1 MNGIH
6 TQAPERTCGPSS
18 TIGTHA
24 MLVFGTGV
32 DCYFSN
38 LPKFSA
44 PHNFQVILSIELDER
59 GKRALGADR
68 RTGYDGLHTFVP
80 DAFAMSELDPR
91 RERPRETL
99 RGTLFRGHV
108 HRGGEAV
115 VGDVAAEIRQVVYF
129 EELGQGARRAHE
141 RLTHLCFGRPGRL
154 YLAHRI
160 CRRPS
165 FDQVVAIRLIPG
177 TVTDMLGEH
186 DPDRTTDVD
195 QLGFG
200 AAQSIILGQREFTG
214 QRLRAGEIAVAAFR
228 STEDGLGFLAE
239 LAVQRQIYLEVAD
252 LG

>member
-6 TQAPERTCGPSS
+6 TQAPERTCGPAS

-24 MLVFGTGV
+24 MLVFGTGI

-44 PHNFQVILSIELDER
+44 PHNFQVILAVELDER

-80 DAFAMSELDPR
+80 GEFAMTELDPR
-91 RERPRETL
+91 RDSPRKEL

-108 HRGGEAV
+108 HRGGEPV
-115 VGDVAAEIRQVVYF
+115 LGDVVARVTRVVYF
-129 EELGQGARRAHE
+129 EELGHGARRAHE
-141 RLTHLCFGRPGRL
+141 RLTHLCFGRAGRL

-165 FDQVVAIRLIPG
+165 FDQIVAVELVPG
-177 TVTDMLGEH
+177 TVTDMLGD
-186 DPDRTTDVD
+186 DPDRVDDVSE
-195 QLGFG
+195 LGFEQ
-200 AAQSIILGQREFTG
+200 AQSIILGQREFTG

-228 STEDGLGFLAE
+228 ATDAEPGFLAE
-239 LAVQRQIYLEVAD
+239 LAVRRQLYLEVAD